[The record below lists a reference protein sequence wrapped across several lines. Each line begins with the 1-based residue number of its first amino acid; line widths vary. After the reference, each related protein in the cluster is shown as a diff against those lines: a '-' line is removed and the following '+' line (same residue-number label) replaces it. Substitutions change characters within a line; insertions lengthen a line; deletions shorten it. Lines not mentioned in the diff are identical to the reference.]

1 LGFESPG
8 QTSCVAL
15 KIMKIS
21 PEPLCPL
28 RAWRELWHAGSS
40 QSGRSNREAALPAN
54 MGKSSKRQSFHW
66 LASLLNRESSR

>member
-1 LGFESPG
+1 
-8 QTSCVAL
+8 L

-28 RAWRELWHAGSS
+28 RAWRELWQAERL
-40 QSGRSNREAALPAN
+40 QYGRSMREAALPAN

-66 LASLLNRESSR
+66 LSSLLNRESSR